1 MKLDERRSE
10 EQKQRE
16 TDRVLV
22 LRTCAADLTSKNGFV
37 WPSSGHV
44 LCPDWAPTAECGHGL
59 HGLLWGAG
67 DGSLLDW
74 SLDAKWLV
82 VAVEPSQLVALDG
95 KVKFAAGEV
104 VHCGDQAS
112 ATAFLSRDPR
122 AICVVGGTSTSGARG
137 TSISGARG
145 TSISGDWGTSTSG
158 DGGTSISGDW
168 GTSTSGDGGTSTS
181 GDGGTS
187 TSGDWGTSTS
197 GDGGTSTSGDWGT
210 STSGD
215 GGTSI
220 SGDGGELRI
229 RWRDSRANRYR
240 TVIAYVGE
248 NGIKPNVPY
257 RLNDVHEFVEVTP

>member
-137 TSISGARG
+137 TS
-145 TSISGDWGTSTSG
+145 
-158 DGGTSISGDW
+158 
-168 GTSTSGDGGTSTS
+168 TSGDGGTST
-181 GDGGTS
+181 
-187 TSGDWGTSTS
+187 
-197 GDGGTSTSGDWGT
+197 
-210 STSGD
+210 
-215 GGTSI
+215 

>member
-137 TSISGARG
+137 TS
-145 TSISGDWGTSTSG
+145 TSG
-158 DGGTSISGDW
+158 DD
-168 GTSTSGDGGTSTS
+168 
-181 GDGGTS
+181 
-187 TSGDWGTSTS
+187 
-197 GDGGTSTSGDWGT
+197 
-210 STSGD
+210 
-215 GGTSI
+215 
-220 SGDGGELRI
+220 GELRI